1 MILKNRQ
8 ILITRDA
15 RQAASLTKDIERHG
29 GTAICFPTIAI
40 TGPESWEQVDE
51 ALSHLSDYD
60 WIVFTS
66 ANSVKFF
73 VNRMRSQQIE
83 YPAARIAAIGS
94 KTNNLLQEAG
104 LTAQLVPENFTAASL
119 LESFEHKDVQNKRFL
134 LPVSDIAR
142 EELYN
147 GLQHLGTHV
156 DRLVVYQ
163 NRLNEPD
170 NKDEVLAAIQS
181 GEIDVLTFFSP
192 SAVFNFAEIVDQH
205 ALDTVRESR
214 TAIAVIGPTTADA
227 VRKLGLKPHIEPEK
241 STSEDLL
248 NALLDYYQN
257 PKE

>member
-15 RQAASLTKDIERHG
+15 KQTASFTKDIERHG
-29 GTAICFPTIAI
+29 GKAICFPTIAI
-40 TGPESWEQVDE
+40 TGHESWESVDE
-51 ALSHLSDYD
+51 ALTRLSDYD

-66 ANSVKFF
+66 ANSVKYF
-73 VNRMRSQQIE
+73 VNRMRSKRIE

-94 KTNNLLQEAG
+94 KTNNLLQEIG
-104 LTAQLVPENFTAASL
+104 LDAHLLPENFTAPSL
-119 LESFEHKDVQNKRFL
+119 VEAFEHKDVQNKRFL

-147 GLQHLGTHV
+147 GLQNLGAHV

-170 NKDEVLAAIQS
+170 NKDEVLAAIQK
-181 GEIDVLTFFSP
+181 GKIDVLTFFSP
-192 SAVFNFAEIVDQH
+192 SAVFNFAEIVGPPT
-205 ALDTVRESR
+205 LETVRETS

-227 VRKLGLKPHIEPEK
+227 VRKAGLKPHIVPEK

-248 NALLDYYQN
+248 NAILDYYQN
-257 PKE
+257 TKE